1 MGGCNSHFG
10 KINSS
15 IVFMISVTVTES
27 FYMIMWWKESSNF
40 QNNVSEKNKVN
51 NVRFYQTWM
60 TLPEVSNHFFLVNKS
75 LKNPAK
81 NVEAYN
87 SSSSISSDHRNK
99 EIRLE
104 KWYDYFSILLG
115 KVPMLDNKYTDN
127 DLLTVL

>member
-1 MGGCNSHFG
+1 
-10 KINSS
+10 
-15 IVFMISVTVTES
+15 
-27 FYMIMWWKESSNF
+27 
-40 QNNVSEKNKVN
+40 
-51 NVRFYQTWM
+51 M

-87 SSSSISSDHRNK
+87 SSNSISSDHRNK

>member
-27 FYMIMWWKESSNF
+27 FYMIMRWKESSNF

-87 SSSSISSDHRNK
+87 SSNSISSDHRNK

>member
-1 MGGCNSHFG
+1 
-10 KINSS
+10 
-15 IVFMISVTVTES
+15 
-27 FYMIMWWKESSNF
+27 
-40 QNNVSEKNKVN
+40 
-51 NVRFYQTWM
+51 M

-127 DLLTVL
+127 DLLTAFCIRDEFTFDKFRHAKGKLKEDEATGLDNIPTDVQKTCNLD